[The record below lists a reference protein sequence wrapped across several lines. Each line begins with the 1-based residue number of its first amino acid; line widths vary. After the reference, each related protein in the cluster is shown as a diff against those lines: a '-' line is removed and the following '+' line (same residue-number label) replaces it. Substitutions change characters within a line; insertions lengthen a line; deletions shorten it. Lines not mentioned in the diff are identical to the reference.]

1 MTLQNV
7 AKMLHKKD
15 CSFWVKNAGRFVS
28 KHLGP
33 AMFLRK
39 NGLVQKKTKKKT
51 MKNGKAGKKKK

>member
-39 NGLVQKKTKKKT
+39 NRLVQK
-51 MKNGKAGKKKK
+51 AGKQK